1 MKRNQIAIAMVVSV
15 FAVQSCSTDDLAA
28 LNNLD
33 ASAVNYT
40 DHIMPLVKSYCIG
53 CHQGES
59 PAAGVNLETYENVK
73 KHMVEGN
80 LHTRINDG
88 KDPMPPGELMPP
100 SYRELFMNWSD
111 NQFKAR

>member
-1 MKRNQIAIAMVVSV
+1 MKRNHIAIAMVVSV
-15 FAVQSCSTDDLAA
+15 FAVQSCSIDYLAA
-28 LNNLD
+28 LNNVD